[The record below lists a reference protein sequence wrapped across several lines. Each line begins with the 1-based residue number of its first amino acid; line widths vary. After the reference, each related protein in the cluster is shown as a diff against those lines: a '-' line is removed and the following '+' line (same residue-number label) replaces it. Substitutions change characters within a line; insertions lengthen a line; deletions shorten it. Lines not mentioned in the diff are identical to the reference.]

1 MIPRC
6 GKRWKGEPVTNK
18 LRTDL
23 GVASPDDFYARLI
36 ELHER
41 LSSEESHKINAKVI
55 LMLAN
60 HIGDTDVLYE
70 VLDYV
75 GKDLGLE

>member
-1 MIPRC
+1 M
-6 GKRWKGEPVTNK
+6 TNK
-18 LRTDL
+18 LRTEL

-36 ELHER
+36 EMHEG

-75 GKDLGLE
+75 SKDLEVR

>member
-1 MIPRC
+1 MI
-6 GKRWKGEPVTNK
+6 EK
-18 LRTDL
+18 LRTEL
-23 GVASPDDFYARLI
+23 GVKNPDDFYAKLI
-36 ELHER
+36 ELHEG

-70 VLDYV
+70 ILEYV
-75 GKDLGLE
+75 KADSDSK

>member
-1 MIPRC
+1 MS
-6 GKRWKGEPVTNK
+6 

-23 GVASPDDFYARLI
+23 GVADPDDFYARLI
-36 ELHER
+36 ELHEG
-41 LSSEESHKINAKVI
+41 LSSEESHKLNAKVI

-75 GKDLGLE
+75 SKSSE

>member
-1 MIPRC
+1 MI
-6 GKRWKGEPVTNK
+6 NK
-18 LRTDL
+18 LRTEP
-23 GVASPDDFYARLI
+23 GVAGPDDFYARLI
-36 ELHER
+36 ELHEG

-75 GKDLGLE
+75 GKDLGSG

>member
-1 MIPRC
+1 MI
-6 GKRWKGEPVTNK
+6 NK
-18 LRTDL
+18 LRTEP
-23 GVASPDDFYARLI
+23 GVAGPDDFYARLI
-36 ELHER
+36 ELHEG
-41 LSSEESHKINAKVI
+41 LSSQESHKINAKVI

-75 GKDLGLE
+75 GKDLGSG

>member
-1 MIPRC
+1 MI
-6 GKRWKGEPVTNK
+6 NK
-18 LRTDL
+18 LRTEP
-23 GVASPDDFYARLI
+23 GVAGPDDFYARLI
-36 ELHER
+36 ELHEG
-41 LSSEESHKINAKVI
+41 LSSQESHKINAKVI

-75 GKDLGLE
+75 GKDLGSE

>member
-1 MIPRC
+1 MI
-6 GKRWKGEPVTNK
+6 NK
-18 LRTDL
+18 LRTEL
-23 GVASPDDFYARLI
+23 GVAGPDDFYARLI
-36 ELHER
+36 ELHEG

-75 GKDLGLE
+75 GKDLGSE

>member
-1 MIPRC
+1 MS
-6 GKRWKGEPVTNK
+6 
-18 LRTDL
+18 LRTEL
-23 GVASPDDFYARLI
+23 GVENPDDFYARLI
-36 ELHER
+36 ELHEG
-41 LSSEESHKINAKVI
+41 LSSEESHKLNAKVI

-75 GKDLGLE
+75 GKDMERLKGSE

>member
-1 MIPRC
+1 M
-6 GKRWKGEPVTNK
+6 TNK
-18 LRTDL
+18 LRTEL
-23 GVASPDDFYARLI
+23 GVAGPDDFYARLI
-36 ELHER
+36 ELHEG

-75 GKDLGLE
+75 GKDLGSE

>member
-1 MIPRC
+1 M
-6 GKRWKGEPVTNK
+6 TNK

-36 ELHER
+36 ELHEG

-75 GKDLGLE
+75 GKDLGSE